1 MSRLIAIVG
10 GTGPEGSGLALRWV
24 RAGETVI
31 IGSRNPQRALRTA
44 AQIAE
49 KTGAPDRVRGE
60 ENASAVAAADVVVLT
75 VPFSGQA
82 GLLKQL
88 KSAFKPGAVLID
100 TTVPLAAAV
109 GGRATRTLSVW
120 QGSAAEQAAEL
131 VPKGVAVAAA
141 FQNLSAV
148 LLDSEARVEC
158 DVIVCS
164 DDDRARQVASEL
176 AEKIPGVRALHGGKL
191 ENARIVEQ
199 LTALLVTLNRKHGVH
214 GAGIRVTGL
223 PNKAMRQPPHEE
235 D

>member
-31 IGSRNPQRALRTA
+31 IGSRNPQRAQRTA

-49 KTGAPDRVRGE
+49 KTGAHDRVRGE

-148 LLDSEARVEC
+148 LLDSEARIEC
-158 DVIVCS
+158 DV
-164 DDDRARQVASEL
+164 
-176 AEKIPGVRALHGGKL
+176 
-191 ENARIVEQ
+191 
-199 LTALLVTLNRKHGVH
+199 
-214 GAGIRVTGL
+214 
-223 PNKAMRQPPHEE
+223 
-235 D
+235 